1 MVTRGLSVSHAWGVV
16 GAIFILVAF
25 YLIQVLGM
33 QDWEAPVEFM
43 LNKWYFVVPLVAGF
57 GTQAGLFHA
66 IHQLSRHG
74 GGPPSP
80 RLRRTGRA
88 MAGSGGVSGG
98 AMLACCTHNL
108 VLLFPILGTS
118 GLAAF
123 FAAYQSQVF
132 LVSIAVTLLGVG
144 YMLKKYHSL
153 TTICHITNISS

>member
-1 MVTRGLSVSHAWGVV
+1 MRAPSVSLVWGMA
-16 GAIFILVAF
+16 GAIFILAAF

-33 QDWEAPVEFM
+33 QDWKAPVEFM
-43 LNKWYFVVPLVAGF
+43 LDKWYFVAPLVMGF

-74 GGPPSP
+74 GG
-80 RLRRTGRA
+80 GA

-98 AMLACCTHNL
+98 AMLACCMHNL
-108 VLLFPILGTS
+108 VLLFPILGAS
-118 GLAAF
+118 GLVIF

-144 YMLKKYHSL
+144 YMFKKYHSL
-153 TTICHITNISS
+153 TKRYATS